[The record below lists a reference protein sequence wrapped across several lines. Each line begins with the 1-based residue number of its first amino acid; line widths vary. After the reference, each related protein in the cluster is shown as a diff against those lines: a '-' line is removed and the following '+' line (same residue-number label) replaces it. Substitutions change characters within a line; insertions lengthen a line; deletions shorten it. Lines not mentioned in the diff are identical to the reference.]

1 MTIRRLTRN
10 ASLKTNYFNIRANS
24 AWEQRKLGEVVD
36 VYDGVHQTP
45 DYQDRGVMFVS
56 VEDIETLES
65 EKYISKKDYERDYK
79 IRPSIGDVLMTRI
92 GDIGTSNVVKT
103 NNELAFYVSLA
114 LLKPRSIESY
124 FLNSAIRSSFFQSGL
139 QERTLVTAIPKKI
152 NKNEIGVVDIL
163 LPIDIEEQQQIG
175 ALFRSLDSLITL
187 HQRKLELLK
196 NVKKSLLD
204 KMFV

>member
-1 MTIRRLTRN
+1 MAIGPLEF
-10 ASLKTNYFNIRANS
+10 LNS
-24 AWEQRKLGEVVD
+24 PLLNTTWEQRKLGEVVD

-187 HQRKLELLK
+187 HQREEI
-196 NVKKSLLD
+196 D
-204 KMFV
+204 

>member
-187 HQRKLELLK
+187 HQCEEIFAHKEMFARKHQQ
-196 NVKKSLLD
+196 N
-204 KMFV
+204 